1 MKNEDHVS
9 LTKYSGTIEI
19 KYQFYNN
26 YRNNARSLTNFNCQ
40 YADRDINLKFLRR
53 VREREQAILKFV
65 IVKNKLMSVFKAPV
79 LLLTINF
86 VITLSK

>member
-26 YRNNARSLTNFNCQ
+26 YRNHAHSLTNFYCQ
-40 YADRDINLKFLRR
+40 YADRHKFEILATCQRVRAGNLKICYRKKQIDVSF
-53 VREREQAILKFV
+53 
-65 IVKNKLMSVFKAPV
+65 
-79 LLLTINF
+79 
-86 VITLSK
+86 

>member
-26 YRNNARSLTNFNCQ
+26 YRNHARSLTNFYCQ
-40 YADRDINLKFLRR
+40 YADRHINLKFLRR
-53 VREREQAILKFV
+53 VRERERAIRKFFYRKKQIDV
-65 IVKNKLMSVFKAPV
+65 SF
-79 LLLTINF
+79 
-86 VITLSK
+86 